1 MDQPH
6 SRQEELANALT
17 HGLGALASMAGG
29 SVLISLA
36 AVHGDLWQLVSA
48 AVYSISLVLL
58 YSASTLYH
66 AARHQVAKARLRVL
80 DHAAIY
86 ILIAGTYTPFTL
98 VGLRGGW
105 GWTLFGVIWVLAIAG
120 VVFKLFATGRFPRLS
135 TAIYLA
141 MGWLALIAIGPL
153 VQALPR
159 SALLWLLA
167 GGISY
172 TVGTAFFHSRRVPF
186 SHAIW
191 HLFVVAGSIC
201 HFVAVA
207 TQVVH
212 PYAA

>member
-17 HGLGALASMAGG
+17 HGLGALASTAGG
-29 SVLISLA
+29 AVLISLA

-98 VGLRGGW
+98 VGLRGDW
-105 GWTLFGVIWVLAIAG
+105 GWALFGVIWVLAIAG
-120 VVFKLFATGRFPRLS
+120 VVFKLVATGRFPRLS

-153 VQALPR
+153 IQALPR

-191 HLFVVAGSIC
+191 HLFVLAGSIC

>member
-1 MDQPH
+1 MGQPN

-29 SVLISLA
+29 VVLISLA

-48 AVYSISLVLL
+48 AVYSVSLVLL

-86 ILIAGTYTPFTL
+86 VLIAGTYTPFTL
-98 VGLRGGW
+98 VGLRGDW
-105 GWTLFGVIWVLAIAG
+105 GWALFGVIWALALAG
-120 VVFKLFATGRFPRLS
+120 VIFKLFATGRFPRFS

-153 VQALPR
+153 IQALPR

-167 GGISY
+167 GGMSY

-191 HLFVVAGSIC
+191 HLFVLAGSVC